1 MPTFNNKSNSVKQA
15 LIWAVMAISAV
26 SLIASVASSTIIDM
40 RRHNADLVSQLS
52 TYSDIISFSS
62 VAGLTFDDP
71 ETEREQL
78 RSFKAAT
85 LIENIHIYRL
95 DPQTREPQFFSS
107 YNKFG
112 IPPIP
117 VKFDQIEALQN
128 ATFSDSYLEIIRP
141 IKEDDVILGY
151 VYLRASLASMRSDI
165 NEKLLINSIIGL
177 SILLMAFLLA
187 LRMQRKITHPIEAL
201 LHTVQRVSKDKDYT
215 AKVDSIN
222 ITELDILARAFNKML
237 ERIQQHISKQ
247 GAAEQEV
254 RLLNQSLEQ
263 KVNDRTQAVKD
274 SNQELLNTLEKMHQ
288 YQNQLVETEKMA
300 SLGQMVAGIAHEVN
314 TPIGLGVTASTLM
327 QDRLVVIKEAFEAKK
342 LSSRQLAKF
351 VDESA
356 ENLGIIYRNLNRA
369 AELISSFKQVAVDQ
383 SSEESR
389 LFNFEQ
395 LISEILMS
403 LKPNLKKVQHQVVVE
418 CDSSIN
424 IKSMPGP
431 ITQILIN
438 LVMNSLIHAFK
449 GIDKG
454 TITIT
459 VSLSPNNCNLTYR
472 DNGNGVSEEI
482 KHRIFDPFVTT
493 RRGEGGSGLG
503 MHLVYNLVTQA
514 LNGSI
519 TIISEPRKGIEF
531 NIVFPVAA
539 ATNNSKSNKTVV

>member
-15 LIWAVMAISAV
+15 LIGAVMAISAV
-26 SLIASVASSTIIDM
+26 SLIASVASSTYIDL
-40 RRHNADLVSQLS
+40 RRHKGELVSQLS

-71 ETEREQL
+71 ETESEQL
-78 RSFKAAT
+78 NSFKAAGM
-85 LIENIHIYRL
+85 IENIHIYRL
-95 DPQTREPQFFSS
+95 NLQTNEPEFFSS

-117 VKFDQIEALQN
+117 VKFSQIQALQN
-128 ATFSDSYLEIIRP
+128 ATFSDAYLEIIRP
-141 IKEDDVILGY
+141 IKDDDNILGY
-151 VYLRASLASMRSDI
+151 VYLRASLASMKSDI
-165 NEKLLINSIIGL
+165 NEKLFINTLIGL
-177 SILLMAFLLA
+177 FILLLAFLLA
-187 LRMQRKITHPIEAL
+187 LRMQRKITHPIESL
-201 LHTVQRVSKDKDYT
+201 LRTVQQVAKDKDYS
-215 AKVDSIN
+215 AKVESIN
-222 ITELDILARAFNKML
+222 ITELDILARAFNRML

-247 GAAEQEV
+247 AIAEQEV

-274 SNQELLNTLEKMHQ
+274 SNQELLSTLEKMHQ

-327 QDRLVVIKEAFEAKK
+327 QDRLAVILTSFENKK
-342 LSSRQLAKF
+342 LSSKQLAKF
-351 VDESA
+351 LAEST

-395 LISEILMS
+395 LIAEILMS
-403 LKPNLKKVQHQVVVE
+403 LKPNLKKVQHQVIVE
-418 CDSSIN
+418 CDPKIN

-431 ITQILIN
+431 ITQIIIN
-438 LVMNSLIHAFK
+438 LVMNSLIHAFS
-449 GIDKG
+449 GIDQGK
-454 TITIT
+454 ITIT
-459 VSLSPNNCNLTYR
+459 VGVSKNNCQLCYK
-472 DNGNGVSEEI
+472 DNGTGVSEEI

-519 TIISEPRKGIEF
+519 TIFSEENKGIEF
-531 NIVFPVAA
+531 NIVFPIDAS
-539 ATNNSKSNKTVV
+539 TSKTARVT

>member
-1 MPTFNNKSNSVKQA
+1 MPSFTNKSNSVKQA
-15 LIWAVMAISAV
+15 LIGAVMAISAI
-26 SLIASVASSTIIDM
+26 SLIASVASSTVMDI
-40 RRHNADLVSQLS
+40 RRQKAELVSQLA

-62 VAGLTFDDP
+62 VASLTFDDP
-71 ETEREQL
+71 ETEAEEL
-78 RSFKAAT
+78 KSFKAAG
-85 LIENIHIYRL
+85 LVENIHIYRI
-95 DPQTREPQFFSS
+95 DPQTNEPAFFSS

-117 VKFDQIEALQN
+117 VKFSQIDQLQQ
-128 ATFSDSYLEIIRP
+128 ATFNDDNVEVISA
-141 IKEDDVILGY
+141 IKDDDTVLGY
-151 VYLRASLASMRSDI
+151 VYLRAGLGPLQDDI

-177 SILLMAFLLA
+177 SILMLAFLLA
-187 LRMQRKITHPIEAL
+187 LRMQRKITNPIESFL
-201 LHTVQRVSKDKDYT
+201 QTVHQVSKNKDYSVQ
-215 AKVDSIN
+215 VDTIN

-237 ERIQQHISKQ
+237 DRIQQHISKQ
-247 GAAEQEV
+247 AIAEQEV
-254 RLLNQSLEQ
+254 RQLNLSLEQ
-263 KVNDRTQAVKD
+263 KVNDRTLAVKE

-327 QDRLVVIKEAFEAKK
+327 QDRLAVINTSFEDKK
-342 LSSRQLAKF
+342 LSSKQLAKF
-351 VDESA
+351 LGESA

-389 LFNFEQ
+389 VFNFEK
-395 LISEILMS
+395 LINEILMS
-403 LKPNLKKVQHQVVVE
+403 LKPNLKKVQHDVIVD

-424 IKSMPGP
+424 IRSMPGP
-431 ITQILIN
+431 ISQIIIN
-438 LVMNSLIHAFK
+438 LVMNSLIHAFD

-454 TITIT
+454 AISIA
-459 VSLSPNNCNLTYR
+459 VSVADQSCRLSYK
-472 DNGNGVSEEI
+472 DNGVGVSEDI
-482 KHRIFDPFVTT
+482 KKRIFDPFVTT

-519 TIISEPRKGIEF
+519 TIFSEQDNGIEF
-531 NIVFPVAA
+531 TIVFPVTVPTA
-539 ATNNSKSNKTVV
+539 KVRSNG

>member
-1 MPTFNNKSNSVKQA
+1 M
-15 LIWAVMAISAV
+15 I
-26 SLIASVASSTIIDM
+26 
-40 RRHNADLVSQLS
+40 
-52 TYSDIISFSS
+52 
-62 VAGLTFDDP
+62 
-71 ETEREQL
+71 
-78 RSFKAAT
+78 
-85 LIENIHIYRL
+85 
-95 DPQTREPQFFSS
+95 
-107 YNKFG
+107 
-112 IPPIP
+112 
-117 VKFDQIEALQN
+117 
-128 ATFSDSYLEIIRP
+128 
-141 IKEDDVILGY
+141 
-151 VYLRASLASMRSDI
+151 
-165 NEKLLINSIIGL
+165 
-177 SILLMAFLLA
+177 AFLLS
-187 LRMQRKITHPIEAL
+187 LRVQRKITHPIETL
-201 LHTVQRVSKDKDYT
+201 LRTVQQVSKDKNYS

-247 GAAEQEV
+247 AIAEQEV

-327 QDRLVVIKEAFEAKK
+327 QDRLVVIRGSFEDKK

-351 VDESA
+351 LSESS

-389 LFNFEQ
+389 LFNFQQ
-395 LISEILMS
+395 LINEILMS
-403 LKPNLKKVQHQVVVE
+403 LKPNLKKVQHEVVVE
-418 CDSSIN
+418 CDPTIS

-431 ITQILIN
+431 ITQIIIN
-438 LVMNSLIHAFK
+438 LVMNSLIHAFNDK
-449 GIDKG
+449 PRGI
-454 TITIT
+454 ITIS
-459 VSLSPNNCNLTYR
+459 VSLSGDNCQLRYR
-472 DNGNGVSEEI
+472 DDGNGVSEEI

-519 TIISEPRKGIEF
+519 AIDSEKGKGIEF

-539 ATNNSKSNKTVV
+539 STISTSTGSTSTGGRAKDRTTTKSTSTGTSNGGNSAT

>member
-1 MPTFNNKSNSVKQA
+1 MPSFTNKSTSVKQA
-15 LIWAVMAISAV
+15 LIGAVMAISAA
-26 SLIASVASSTIIDM
+26 SLIASVASSTYIHV
-40 RRHNADLVSQLS
+40 RRQKDQLVTQLS
-52 TYSDIISFSS
+52 TYADIISFNS
-62 VAGLTFDDP
+62 VASLAFDDP
-71 ETEREQL
+71 ETETLQL
-78 RSFKAAT
+78 NSFKTAS
-85 LIENIHIYRL
+85 LIENIHIYRINPL
-95 DPQTREPQFFSS
+95 TGEPEFFSS

-117 VKFDQIEALQN
+117 AKYNRIDQLKIV
-128 ATFSDSYLEIIRP
+128 TFSDTYVELIRP
-141 IKEDDVILGY
+141 IRDDDVVIGHI
-151 VYLRASLASMRSDI
+151 YLRGSLASMKSDM
-165 NEKLLINSIIGL
+165 NDKLLINTIIGL
-177 SILLMAFLLA
+177 SILLLAFLMA
-187 LRMQRKITHPIEAL
+187 LRTQRKITHPIESL
-201 LHTVQRVSKDKDYT
+201 LRTVQKVSKDKDYSV
-215 AKVDSIN
+215 KVDSIN
-222 ITELDILARAFNKML
+222 ISELDILARAFNKML

-247 GAAEQEV
+247 TIAEQEV
-254 RLLNQSLEQ
+254 RQLNQSLEQ
-263 KVNDRTQAVKD
+263 KVTDRTRAVKE
-274 SNQELLNTLEKMHQ
+274 SNLELLSTLEKMHQ

-327 QDRLVVIKEAFEAKK
+327 QDRLVVINTAFEEKK
-342 LSSRQLAKF
+342 LSSKQLAKF
-351 VDESA
+351 LNESN

-403 LKPNLKKVQHQVVVE
+403 LKPNLKKVKHLVVIE
-418 CDSSIN
+418 CDASIN

-438 LVMNSLIHAFK
+438 LVMNSLIHAFN
-449 GIDKG
+449 GIEQG
-454 TITIT
+454 TITIN
-459 VSLSPNNCNLTYR
+459 VSLSQGNCQLRYM

-519 TIISEPRKGIEF
+519 SVISEKDQGIIF
-531 NIVFPVAA
+531 NIIFPVVS
-539 ATNNSKSNKTVV
+539 TTTTSKQIT

>member
-15 LIWAVMAISAV
+15 LIGAVMAISGV
-26 SLIASVASSTIIDM
+26 SLIASVASSTFIDM
-40 RRHNADLVSQLS
+40 RRHKNELVSQLS
-52 TYSDIISFSS
+52 TYSDIISFNS
-62 VAGLTFDDP
+62 VASLAFDDP
-71 ETEREQL
+71 DTQNEQL
-78 RSFKAAT
+78 NSFKAAT
-85 LIENIHIYRL
+85 LIENIHIYRINPL
-95 DPQTREPQFFSS
+95 TTEPEFFSS

-117 VKFDQIEALQN
+117 VKFNLIEQLRN
-128 ATFSDSYLEIIRP
+128 ATFGDAYLEIIRP
-141 IKEDDVILGY
+141 IKDDNTILGY
-151 VYLRASLASMRSDI
+151 VYLRSSLASMRSDI
-165 NEKLLINSIIGL
+165 NEKLFINTVIGL

-187 LRMQRKITHPIEAL
+187 LRMQRKITHPIESL
-201 LHTVQRVSKDKDYT
+201 LHTVQQVSKDKDYS

-247 GAAEQEV
+247 AIAEQEV

-274 SNQELLNTLEKMHQ
+274 SNQELLSTLEKMHQ

-327 QDRLVVIKEAFEAKK
+327 QDRLVVIKNSFDDKK
-342 LSSRQLAKF
+342 LSSRQLSKF
-351 VDESA
+351 LDEST

-431 ITQILIN
+431 ITQIIIN
-438 LVMNSLIHAFK
+438 LVMNSLIHAFR

-454 TITIT
+454 IINII
-459 VSLSPNNCNLTYR
+459 VSLSEKDCHLTYK

-519 TIISEPRKGIEF
+519 TIQSEERHGIEF
-531 NIVFPVAA
+531 SIVFPFIA
-539 ATNNSKSNKTVV
+539 ATGAKSVP